1 MADAKVIVIE
11 RSDSEARALQ
21 TLLRFLDLEPLHV
34 HDLAELR
41 RLPQCESQECT
52 AVIVGRD
59 TVAGAGPE
67 LVTQLRAMPQPLPVI
82 YLSNDGL
89 PKIAESSGD
98 LAWFHLDLPVKQRRL
113 SAVLHQAQNVRNGH
127 PTQPGTH
134 RFRPSGTS
142 RPMRDV
148 HRLIEQVAP
157 FDTNVL
163 ILGESGTGKEMVAR
177 HIHELS
183 GRSGHPF
190 VPVNCGAIPADLL
203 ESELFGHEKGAFTG
217 ALSTRL
223 GRFEFAE
230 GGTLFLDEIG
240 DMSLQMQV
248 KLLRVLQ
255 ERTFERVGSNRT
267 IRCNVRIIAATHRDL
282 EGAIAAGRFR
292 EDLYYRLNVFPVQMP
307 PLRER
312 LEDLPV
318 LIEHLVQR
326 QGQIAG
332 RHVRL
337 DKEAM
342 NCLARNPWPGNVR
355 ELANLLERLAI
366 LYPEQTVTATDL
378 PERYR
383 GKGTTAWFG
392 GGVRIVP
399 PARATAKAAS
409 ASPALLEEL
418 LEVGDTD
425 LADLEFVPAAGL
437 AGTTDFAGTAGLA
450 GTADFADTADFEDM
464 GAFAQSAGYP
474 DAQVFAAAAQL
485 AAAAELTKRAELKAA
500 PELAIRAQSGV
511 AELGFELPRGGLDL
525 KDHLSAIEIG
535 LIRKALAEAGG
546 TVAEAARLLG
556 MRRTTLVEK
565 LRKYR
570 LSA

>member
-1 MADAKVIVIE
+1 VIE
-11 RSDSEARALQ
+11 PTDSEGSALA
-21 TLLRFLDLEPLHV
+21 TLLRFLDLEAIHV
-34 HDLAELR
+34 HDLAELTSSPHR
-41 RLPQCESQECT
+41 NCDELL
-52 AVIVGRD
+52 AVIVGKQ
-59 TVAGAGPE
+59 TIESEAVPLVAA
-67 LVTQLRAMPQPLPVI
+67 LRALRQPLPVI
-82 YLSNDGL
+82 CMSRDGL

-98 LAWFHLDLPVKQRRL
+98 LAWLHLEVPVKQRRL
-113 SAVLHQAQNVRNGH
+113 SAVLDSAQKVRGGH
-127 PTQPGTH
+127 PTQPGNH
-134 RFRPSGTS
+134 RFRPSGAS
-142 RPMRDV
+142 RAMRAV

-183 GRSGHPF
+183 GRANHPF

-255 ERTFERVGSNRT
+255 ERSFERVGSNKT
-267 IRCNVRIIAATHRDL
+267 MHCNVRIIAATHRDL
-282 EGAIAAGRFR
+282 DAAITAGRFR
-292 EDLYYRLNVFPVQMP
+292 EDLFYRLNVFPLQMP

-312 LEDLPV
+312 LEDLPI

-326 QGQIAG
+326 QGQGSARKI
-332 RHVRL
+332 RF
-337 DKEAM
+337 DKDAM

-366 LYPEQTVTATDL
+366 LFPEQTITGADL

-383 GKGTTAWFG
+383 IGIPERRMAPRARPMLGLDG
-392 GGVRIVP
+392 GSEDPDVRSGV
-399 PARATAKAAS
+399 
-409 ASPALLEEL
+409 EEL
-418 LEVGDTD
+418 GDEELGDAEVC
-425 LADLEFVPAAGL
+425 
-437 AGTTDFAGTAGLA
+437 
-450 GTADFADTADFEDM
+450 
-464 GAFAQSAGYP
+464 
-474 DAQVFAAAAQL
+474 
-485 AAAAELTKRAELKAA
+485 ELIEVAA
-500 PELAIRAQSGV
+500 PADAPQPYDIIDGRLPSG
-511 AELGFELPRGGLDL
+511 GIDL

-535 LIRKALAEAGG
+535 LIRKALVEADG
-546 TVAEAARLLG
+546 TVAEAARLLRI
-556 MRRTTLVEK
+556 RRTTLVEK

>member
-1 MADAKVIVIE
+1 M
-11 RSDSEARALQ
+11 
-21 TLLRFLDLEPLHV
+21 
-34 HDLAELR
+34 
-41 RLPQCESQECT
+41 
-52 AVIVGRD
+52 AVIARRE
-59 TVAGAGPE
+59 TVTALGPE
-67 LVTQLRAMPQPLPVI
+67 LVTQLRAMRQPLPVI
-82 YLSNDGL
+82 CISADGL
-89 PKIAESSGD
+89 PKIAETSSD
-98 LAWFHLDLPVKQRRL
+98 LAWFHLETPVKQRRL
-113 SAVLHQAQNVRNGH
+113 SAVLNQAQNVRSGH
-127 PTQPGTH
+127 PTQPGAH
-134 RFRPSGTS
+134 RFRPSGAS
-142 RPMRDV
+142 KAMRAV

-183 GRSGHPF
+183 GRAAHPF

-255 ERTFERVGSNRT
+255 ERSFERVGSNKT

-282 EGAIAAGRFR
+282 DAAIIAGRFR
-292 EDLYYRLNVFPVQMP
+292 EDLYYRLNVFPLQMP

-312 LEDLPV
+312 LDDLPV

-326 QGQIAG
+326 QGHSAG
-332 RHVRL
+332 RAMRL
-337 DKEAM
+337 DQGAM
-342 NCLARNPWPGNVR
+342 NCLARNRWPGNVR

-366 LYPEQTVTATDL
+366 LFPAQTITAADL
-378 PERYR
+378 PDRYR
-383 GKGTTAWFG
+383 GSAARGMAGQRGAHRCTGQSLLVDAVNCRGTG
-392 GGVRIVP
+392 E
-399 PARATAKAAS
+399 
-409 ASPALLEEL
+409 LECRLQER
-418 LEVGDTD
+418 E
-425 LADLEFVPAAGL
+425 
-437 AGTTDFAGTAGLA
+437 
-450 GTADFADTADFEDM
+450 
-464 GAFAQSAGYP
+464 S
-474 DAQVFAAAAQL
+474 DAVVYEMMDA
-485 AAAAELTKRAELKAA
+485 
-500 PELAIRAQSGV
+500 
-511 AELGFELPRGGLDL
+511 ELPRGGIDL

-535 LIRKALAEAGG
+535 LIRKALEEADG
-546 TVAEAARLLG
+546 TVAGAARLLR

>member
-1 MADAKVIVIE
+1 MLDAKVIVIE
-11 RSDSEARALQ
+11 PSDSQARALEV
-21 TLLRFLDLEPLHV
+21 LLRFLDLQPVHV
-34 HDLAELR
+34 HNLAEFRLYQQKESHDWLALIVGKDTIAQEGRELIAELR
-41 RLPQCESQECT
+41 
-52 AVIVGRD
+52 
-59 TVAGAGPE
+59 
-67 LVTQLRAMPQPLPVI
+67 AMAQPLPLI
-82 YLSNDGL
+82 YLSADGL

-98 LAWFHLDLPVKQRRL
+98 LAWFHLDYPVKQRRL
-113 SAVLHQAQNVRNGH
+113 SAVLTQAQNIRNGH
-127 PTQPGTH
+127 PTQPGAH

-142 RPMRDV
+142 RAMRAV

-157 FDTNVL
+157 HDTNVL
-163 ILGESGTGKEMVAR
+163 ILGESGTGKEMAAR
-177 HIHELS
+177 HVHELS
-183 GRSGHPF
+183 GRAGHPF

-255 ERTFERVGSNRT
+255 ERSFERVGSNRT

-282 EGAIAAGRFR
+282 DAAIGAGRFR
-292 EDLYYRLNVFPVQMP
+292 EDLFYRLNVFPVQMP

-332 RHVRL
+332 RHIKL
-337 DKEAM
+337 GKEAM

-355 ELANLLERLAI
+355 ELSNLLERLAI
-366 LYPEQTVTATDL
+366 LFPEQTVTADDL

-383 GKGTTAWFG
+383 NRG
-392 GGVRIVP
+392 
-399 PARATAKAAS
+399 
-409 ASPALLEEL
+409 
-418 LEVGDTD
+418 
-425 LADLEFVPAAGL
+425 
-437 AGTTDFAGTAGLA
+437 
-450 GTADFADTADFEDM
+450 
-464 GAFAQSAGYP
+464 
-474 DAQVFAAAAQL
+474 AAAWVGSGVSIAATL
-485 AAAAELTKRAELKAA
+485 AAEPCSVPDDLIEESLETLSATEVLEIVEGGEEVEAA
-500 PELAIRAQSGV
+500 
-511 AELGFELPRGGLDL
+511 LPRGGIDL
-525 KDHLSAIEIG
+525 KDHLSTIEIG
-535 LIRKALAEAGG
+535 LIRQALRDADG
-546 TVAEAARLLG
+546 TVAEAARLLNI
-556 MRRTTLVEK
+556 RRTTLVEK

>member
-11 RSDSEARALQ
+11 PSDLEAQTLQ
-21 TLLRFLDLEPLHV
+21 TLLRFLDLEPVHV
-34 HDLAELR
+34 RNLAELR
-41 RLPQCESQECT
+41 QLSRSGSQDYL
-52 AVIVGRD
+52 AVIAGKE
-59 TVAGAGPE
+59 TVAGAGAE
-67 LVTQLRAMPQPLPVI
+67 FVAQMRAMPQPLPVI
-82 YLSNDGL
+82 FLSNDGL
-89 PKIAESSGD
+89 PKIAESSSD
-98 LAWFHLDLPVKQRRL
+98 LTWFHLELPVKQRRL
-113 SAVLHQAQNVRNGH
+113 SSVLNQAESVRNGH

-142 RPMRDV
+142 RPMRAV

-183 GRSGHPF
+183 GRAGHPF

-217 ALSTRL
+217 ALSTRM

-282 EGAIAAGRFR
+282 DAAISGGRFR

-326 QGQIAG
+326 QGQLAG
-332 RHVRL
+332 RHIRL

-342 NCLARNPWPGNVR
+342 HCLARNPWPGNVR

-366 LYPEQTVTATDL
+366 LFPETTVTAADL

-383 GKGTTAWFG
+383 NVGTARWFASGMRLAPIAPPALVDVLLEG
-392 GGVRIVP
+392 GGLD
-399 PARATAKAAS
+399 S
-409 ASPALLEEL
+409 
-418 LEVGDTD
+418 
-425 LADLEFVPAAGL
+425 
-437 AGTTDFAGTAGLA
+437 
-450 GTADFADTADFEDM
+450 M
-464 GAFAQSAGYP
+464 GAVPLASMGADADNDDEGMDDEDDEDGAVEPSFAM
-474 DAQVFAAAAQL
+474 
-485 AAAAELTKRAELKAA
+485 AEGRN
-500 PELAIRAQSGV
+500 
-511 AELGFELPRGGLDL
+511 GFVLPRGGIDL
-525 KDHLSAIEIG
+525 KDHLSAIELG
-535 LIRKALAEAGG
+535 LIRKALEESHG
-546 TVAEAARLLG
+546 TVAGAARLLR

>member
-1 MADAKVIVIE
+1 MVDAKVIVIE
-11 RSDSEARALQ
+11 PTDSQGEALA
-21 TLLRFLDLEPLHV
+21 TLLRFLDLEAVHV
-34 HDLAELR
+34 HDLAELIASPHCNCAD
-41 RLPQCESQECT
+41 LL
-52 AVIVGRD
+52 AVIVGKQ
-59 TVAGAGPE
+59 TMESQGAPLVAA
-67 LVTQLRAMPQPLPVI
+67 LRRMRQPLPVI
-82 YLSNDGL
+82 YVSSDGL

-98 LAWFHLDLPVKQRRL
+98 LAWLHLEMPVKQRRL
-113 SAVLHQAQNVRNGH
+113 SAVLDQAHNVRGGH
-127 PTQPGTH
+127 PTQPGNH
-134 RFRPSGTS
+134 RFRPSGAS
-142 RPMRDV
+142 RAMRAV

-183 GRSGHPF
+183 GRSNHPF

-255 ERTFERVGSNRT
+255 ERSFERVGSNKT
-267 IRCNVRIIAATHRDL
+267 MHCNVRIIAATHRDL
-282 EGAIAAGRFR
+282 DAAITAGRFR
-292 EDLYYRLNVFPVQMP
+292 EDLFYRLNVFPLQMP

-312 LEDLPV
+312 LEDLPI

-326 QGQIAG
+326 QGPGA
-332 RHVRL
+332 VRKIRFGQ
-337 DKEAM
+337 DAM
-342 NCLARNPWPGNVR
+342 DCLARNPWPGNVR

-366 LYPEQTVTATDL
+366 LFPAQTIAAADL

-383 GKGTTAWFG
+383 IGAPGRRVAPGTSVTTPDVKSDA
-392 GGVRIVP
+392 
-399 PARATAKAAS
+399 
-409 ASPALLEEL
+409 EEL
-418 LEVGDTD
+418 GDEQVCELIEV
-425 LADLEFVPAAGL
+425 
-437 AGTTDFAGTAGLA
+437 
-450 GTADFADTADFEDM
+450 
-464 GAFAQSAGYP
+464 
-474 DAQVFAAAAQL
+474 
-485 AAAAELTKRAELKAA
+485 AA
-500 PELAIRAQSGV
+500 PTEAPQLYEIIDG
-511 AELGFELPRGGLDL
+511 LLPRDGIDL
-525 KDHLSAIEIG
+525 KDHLSAIELG
-535 LIRKALAEAGG
+535 LIRKAMALADG
-546 TVAEAARLLG
+546 TVAEAARLLRI
-556 MRRTTLVEK
+556 RRTTLVEK

>member
-1 MADAKVIVIE
+1 VVEAKVIVIE
-11 RSDSEARALQ
+11 PTDSEAASLQ
-21 TLLRFLDLEPLHV
+21 TLLRFLDLDPVHV
-34 HDLAELR
+34 RNLDELR
-41 RLPQCESQECT
+41 RLPSAVSQDCL

-59 TVAGAGPE
+59 TVLVQGLE
-67 LVTQLRAMPQPLPVI
+67 LIAALRGMRQPLPVI
-82 YLSNDGL
+82 YLSGDGL

-98 LAWFHLDLPVKQRRL
+98 LAWFHLETPVKQRRL
-113 SAVLHQAQNVRNGH
+113 SAVLNQAQNVRSGH

-134 RFRPSGTS
+134 RFRPSGAS
-142 RPMRDV
+142 RAMRAV

-183 GRSGHPF
+183 GREGHPF

-255 ERTFERVGSNRT
+255 ERSFERVGSNKT

-282 EGAIAAGRFR
+282 DAAIIAGRFR

-307 PLRER
+307 PLRDR
-312 LEDLPV
+312 LDDLPV
-318 LIEHLVQR
+318 LIEHLAQR
-326 QGQIAG
+326 QAQSAG
-332 RHVRL
+332 PRIRF
-337 DKEAM
+337 DASAM
-342 NCLARNPWPGNVR
+342 ACLGRNRWPGNVR
-355 ELANLLERLAI
+355 ELSNLLERLAI
-366 LYPEQTVTATDL
+366 LFPAQTISDSDL
-378 PERYR
+378 PDRYR
-383 GKGTTAWFG
+383 GAATVGWLG
-392 GGVRIVP
+392 SEVRIDAR
-399 PARATAKAAS
+399 PAGAPALNDEPAPLLYELVSDAAAGAS
-409 ASPALLEEL
+409 A
-418 LEVGDTD
+418 D
-425 LADLEFVPAAGL
+425 
-437 AGTTDFAGTAGLA
+437 
-450 GTADFADTADFEDM
+450 
-464 GAFAQSAGYP
+464 
-474 DAQVFAAAAQL
+474 
-485 AAAAELTKRAELKAA
+485 
-500 PELAIRAQSGV
+500 
-511 AELGFELPRGGLDL
+511 ELPRGGLDL
-525 KDHLSAIEIG
+525 KDHLSSIEIG
-535 LIRKALAEAGG
+535 LIRQALVEADG
-546 TVAEAARLLG
+546 TIAEAARLLR

>member
-1 MADAKVIVIE
+1 MVDAKVIVIE
-11 RSDSEARALQ
+11 PSDVQAR
-21 TLLRFLDLEPLHV
+21 TLVTVLRFLDLEPVHV
-34 HDLAELR
+34 HNLEELQEFQRTSAHDWLAI
-41 RLPQCESQECT
+41 
-52 AVIVGRD
+52 IVAPE
-59 TVAGAGPE
+59 TVARQGPE
-67 LVTQLRAMPQPLPVI
+67 LVAQLRSIAQPLPVI
-82 YLSNDGL
+82 YLSGDGL
-89 PKIAESSGD
+89 PKIAETSGD
-98 LAWFHLDLPVKQRRL
+98 LAWFHLELPVKQRRL
-113 SAVLHQAQNVRNGH
+113 SAVLDQAQNVRNGH

-142 RPMRDV
+142 RAMRAV

-157 FDTNVL
+157 FDTSVL

-183 GRSGHPF
+183 GRAGHPF
-190 VPVNCGAIPADLL
+190 VPVNCGAIPSDLL

-217 ALSTRL
+217 ALSTRM

-255 ERTFERVGSNRT
+255 ERSFERVGSNRT

-282 EGAIAAGRFR
+282 DEAIAAGRFR
-292 EDLYYRLNVFPVQMP
+292 EDLFYRLNVFPVQMP

-326 QGQIAG
+326 QGQISG
-332 RHVRL
+332 RHIRL

-342 NCLARNPWPGNVR
+342 NCLARNRWPGNVR
-355 ELANLLERLAI
+355 ELSNLLERLAI
-366 LYPEQTVTATDL
+366 LYPEHTIGAADL

-383 GKGTTAWFG
+383 IVAPAGWPGN
-392 GGVRIVP
+392 GVHILTP
-399 PARATAKAAS
+399 PE
-409 ASPALLEEL
+409 SPACDVAQKTEEF
-418 LEVGDTD
+418 DTLVD
-425 LADLEFVPAAGL
+425 DAE
-437 AGTTDFAGTAGLA
+437 TTGERD
-450 GTADFADTADFEDM
+450 
-464 GAFAQSAGYP
+464 
-474 DAQVFAAAAQL
+474 
-485 AAAAELTKRAELKAA
+485 
-500 PELAIRAQSGV
+500 
-511 AELGFELPRGGLDL
+511 LPRGGIDL
-525 KDHLSAIEIG
+525 KDHLSSIEIG
-535 LIRKALAEAGG
+535 LIRKALEEADG
-546 TVAEAARLLG
+546 TVAGAARLLNI
-556 MRRTTLVEK
+556 RRTTLVEK

>member
-1 MADAKVIVIE
+1 VLDAKVIVIE
-11 RSDSEARALQ
+11 PTDSEGGAL
-21 TLLRFLDLEPLHV
+21 TALLRFLDLEAVHV
-34 HDLAELR
+34 HDLAELNCSPHR
-41 RLPQCESQECT
+41 NSPDLL
-52 AVIVGRD
+52 AVIVGKQ
-59 TVAGAGPE
+59 TVETHGAP
-67 LVTQLRAMPQPLPVI
+67 LVAALRSLRAPLPVI

-98 LAWFHLDLPVKQRRL
+98 LAWLHLEVPVKQRRL
-113 SAVLHQAQNVRNGH
+113 SAVLDQAHNVRDGH
-127 PTQPGTH
+127 PTQPGNH
-134 RFRPSGTS
+134 RFQPSGAS
-142 RPMRDV
+142 RAMRAV

-163 ILGESGTGKEMVAR
+163 ILGESGTGKELVAR

-183 GRSGHPF
+183 GRANHPF

-255 ERTFERVGSNRT
+255 ERSFERVGSNKT
-267 IRCNVRIIAATHRDL
+267 MHCNVRIIAATHRDL
-282 EGAIAAGRFR
+282 DAAISAGRFR
-292 EDLYYRLNVFPVQMP
+292 EDLFYRLNVFPVQMP

-312 LEDLPV
+312 LEDLPI

-326 QGQIAG
+326 QGSSAARNI
-332 RHVRL
+332 RL
-337 DKEAM
+337 DKDAM

-366 LYPEQTVTATDL
+366 LFPAQIIRAADL

-383 GKGTTAWFG
+383 GGPAAARPMPSLALRAGDAAPFLAK
-392 GGVRIVP
+392 P
-399 PARATAKAAS
+399 PAV
-409 ASPALLEEL
+409 LEA
-418 LEVGDTD
+418 EVSIED
-425 LADLEFVPAAGL
+425 LALGEEEVCEL
-437 AGTTDFAGTAGLA
+437 V
-450 GTADFADTADFEDM
+450 E
-464 GAFAQSAGYP
+464 
-474 DAQVFAAAAQL
+474 AAQ
-485 AAAAELTKRAELKAA
+485 AHSDQA
-500 PELAIRAQSGV
+500 PAGAPQLCEMLDGN
-511 AELGFELPRGGLDL
+511 LPRGGIDL

-535 LIRKALAEAGG
+535 LIRKALVEADG
-546 TVAEAARLLG
+546 TVAEAARLLRI
-556 MRRTTLVEK
+556 RRTTLVEK